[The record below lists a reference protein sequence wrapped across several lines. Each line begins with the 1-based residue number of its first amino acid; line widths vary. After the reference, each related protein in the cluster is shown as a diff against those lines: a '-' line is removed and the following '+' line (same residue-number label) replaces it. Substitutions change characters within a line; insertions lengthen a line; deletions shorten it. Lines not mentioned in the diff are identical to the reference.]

1 MLKVAIAGLG
11 VMGQTHESAWKN
23 VSDAE
28 VTAVFD
34 AVPEL
39 LEKYSYANAYT
50 DFDKMLEKEELDIID
65 ICLPTTA
72 HTDFSLRAMKK
83 GINVI
88 CEKPI
93 SLNREDVSLLYETA
107 EKNNV
112 KFMVAQCVRFTSPY
126 EILKKIY
133 ETKRFGALL
142 SGEMRRLGKVPGR
155 RWMLDPKLSGG
166 VTCALHG
173 WMHLKDPIFAQM
185 LYKINGD
192 STEGLHYDITE
203 PDPERLEDEVRDVI
217 EQYGTYKFKTDMMTN
232 FGFAILRDGDD
243 FSSSANA
250 SSKDT
255 RRDTWMYFGTSLGA
269 HPHQDTLNLGM
280 TAFGLNYMPD
290 LGYPART
297 GDDPNRDYW
306 IDTTLSHN
314 TVFVDEKR
322 QDENGEIRG
331 KVKHFDGKDGTV
343 SLMDVSA
350 PYVYSGER
358 ANSAKVDEYRRSVVQ
373 IHVDAE
379 NSYMVD
385 FFRVLGGN
393 SHIYS
398 LHATSDE
405 IASVSGLDLTPQMK
419 DGKYVGSYAGPDV
432 PYGEEMVASYP
443 MGYTWIKNVDRDED
457 PENKIEIDFAIKDF
471 NRSIED
477 S

>member
-126 EILKKIY
+126 EIFKKIY
-133 ETKRFGALL
+133 ETKRFGTLL

-166 VTCALHG
+166 VTCDLHIHDADAILYIFGKPEKVHSFRSQRKEQDYVHAVYEYADFSINASAAWYAAPYEFTYGFTFQFERAVVALE
-173 WMHLKDPIFAQM
+173 
-185 LYKINGD
+185 NGKFNVFTD
-192 STEGLHYDITE
+192 EKLG
-203 PDPERLEDEVRDVI
+203 EDEYIPDGLNPYEKELSYFVDCVI
-217 EQYGTYKFKTDMMTN
+217 N
-232 FGFAILRDGDD
+232 
-243 FSSSANA
+243 NA
-250 SSKDT
+250 SCD
-255 RRDTWMYFGTSLGA
+255 
-269 HPHQDTLNLGM
+269 
-280 TAFGLNYMPD
+280 
-290 LGYPART
+290 
-297 GDDPNRDYW
+297 
-306 IDTTLSHN
+306 
-314 TVFVDEKR
+314 
-322 QDENGEIRG
+322 
-331 KVKHFDGKDGTV
+331 KVKPQELETV
-343 SLMDVSA
+343 
-350 PYVYSGER
+350 
-358 ANSAKVDEYRRSVVQ
+358 
-373 IHVDAE
+373 
-379 NSYMVD
+379 
-385 FFRVLGGN
+385 
-393 SHIYS
+393 
-398 LHATSDE
+398 
-405 IASVSGLDLTPQMK
+405 LDIVKQL
-419 DGKYVGSYAGPDV
+419 
-432 PYGEEMVASYP
+432 
-443 MGYTWIKNVDRDED
+443 
-457 PENKIEIDFAIKDF
+457 
-471 NRSIED
+471 
-477 S
+477 